1 MKRKNKMARAAGS
14 KIVTCPNVKCGSR
27 ICGIPGESIL
37 CKKCG
42 TKVRL
47 TKAVLAAE
55 SEKKGGATVAPK
67 AVKKIEKKIEKK
79 VEKKSKKMP
88 VAEPVKRGRRAKAA

>member
-27 ICGIPGESIL
+27 ICGIPGESII

-55 SEKKGGATVAPK
+55 SEKKSGATVATK
-67 AVKKIEKKIEKK
+67 AAVKKVEKK
-79 VEKKSKKMP
+79 VEKKGKKMP
-88 VAEPVKRGRRAKAA
+88 VAEPVKRGRKARAA

>member
-1 MKRKNKMARAAGS
+1 MARAAGS

-67 AVKKIEKKIEKK
+67 AVKKIEKK

>member
-67 AVKKIEKKIEKK
+67 AVKKIEKK

>member
-55 SEKKGGATVAPK
+55 SEKKSGATVATK
-67 AVKKIEKKIEKK
+67 TAVKKAEKKG
-79 VEKKSKKMP
+79 KKMP
-88 VAEPVKRGRRAKAA
+88 VAEPVKRGRKARAA

>member
-1 MKRKNKMARAAGS
+1 MARAAGS

-27 ICGIPGESIL
+27 VCGIPGESIV

-55 SEKKGGATVAPK
+55 SEKRGAPAPK
-67 AVKKIEKKIEKK
+67 TVKKI
-79 VEKKSKKMP
+79 EKKSKKMP
-88 VAEPVKRGRRAKAA
+88 VAEPVKRGRKAKAA